1 MKVAIWFDAPHDY
14 YGGINYF
21 KNLLYA
27 LSNIKNSE
35 VEVIMFF
42 SKDIPEETLE
52 LFRPYANIIKT
63 RILKRYSILWFIHQ
77 FIFRLFKSDFVIRV
91 LLKSHSIDIVS
102 HSWSRLNSNT
112 HYKIITWIPD
122 FQYLHLPELF
132 PLLDQ
137 KDETNRWKKIISES
151 NAVIL
156 SSDNAHDDF
165 KTVAN
170 INDLKKGYVLNFVS
184 QPSTNSIYEK
194 QENLETKFNF
204 AGKFFYLPNQFWKHK
219 NHLIVFKA
227 IKILKDKGVN
237 ITLICS
243 GEMLDFR
250 SNDNNHKFKI
260 LDYVADND
268 LNSIKILGKIKYIE
282 VLSLMKSSLA
292 VINPSY
298 FEGWSSSVE
307 ESKSMGKKIIL
318 SDIAVHREQKPP
330 NAIFFNPDDE
340 KILSSI
346 LENEWLN
353 DSLNSDNESELT
365 VKNYLEKRTTQFGYN
380 YIKILRRVFNE
391 Y

>member
-1 MKVAIWFDAPHDY
+1 MKVAIWFDAPHNY

-27 LSNIKNSE
+27 LSSSKNSE

-52 LFRPYANIIKT
+52 LFRPYANIVKT
-63 RILKRYSILWFIHQ
+63 RILKRYSILWFLHQ
-77 FIFRLFKSDFVIRV
+77 FIFRLFKSDFVIRI

-102 HSWSRLNSNT
+102 HSWSRLNSNI

-151 NAVIL
+151 NAVIM
-156 SSDNAHDDF
+156 SSNDAYDDF

-170 INDLKKGYVLNFVS
+170 NNDLKKGYVLNFVS
-184 QPSTNSIYEK
+184 QPIPNSIYEK
-194 QENLETKFNF
+194 QENLEIKFNF
-204 AGKFFYLPNQFWKHK
+204 LGKFFYLPNQFWKHK

-250 SNDNNHKFKI
+250 SNDNNHTQKI

-268 LNSIKILGKIKYIE
+268 LNSVKILGKIKYIE
-282 VLSLMKSSLA
+282 VMSLMKSSIA

-298 FEGWSSSVE
+298 FEGWSSTVE
-307 ESKSMGKKIIL
+307 ESKSIGKKIIL
-318 SDIAVHREQKPP
+318 SNIAVHKEQKPP

-340 KILSSI
+340 KTLSSI

-353 DSLNSDNESELT
+353 YSLNSDDESELT
-365 VKNYLEKRTTQFGYN
+365 VKNDLEKRTTQFGYD
-380 YIKILRRVFNE
+380 YIKILRQVFNE